1 MTVSAIRTDF
11 DMNYV
16 SDLFSRIQYSIK
28 EEQIPFFYLGQ
39 MHMDE
44 KEKLFLHGNT
54 THKQTDR
61 QTHAHTQRQLI
72 SLLDSFP
79 ICLNTEVH
87 LMAFRVPERYAI
99 KLYQLWLINFLIHL
113 FILMKM
119 AEC

>member
-61 QTHAHTQRQLI
+61 QTDTRTQTKTTDKPVRFF
-72 SLLDSFP
+72 S
-79 ICLNTEVH
+79 H
-87 LMAFRVPERYAI
+87 MPEHGSTSYGLPCA
-99 KLYQLWLINFLIHL
+99 
-113 FILMKM
+113 
-119 AEC
+119 

>member
-54 THKQTDR
+54 THKQTNR
-61 QTHAHTQRQLI
+61 Q
-72 SLLDSFP
+72 S
-79 ICLNTEVH
+79 
-87 LMAFRVPERYAI
+87 
-99 KLYQLWLINFLIHL
+99 
-113 FILMKM
+113 
-119 AEC
+119 

>member
-54 THKQTDR
+54 TH
-61 QTHAHTQRQLI
+61 
-72 SLLDSFP
+72 
-79 ICLNTEVH
+79 
-87 LMAFRVPERYAI
+87 
-99 KLYQLWLINFLIHL
+99 
-113 FILMKM
+113 
-119 AEC
+119 